1 MARDAYESAD
11 RNHRDDAGVG
21 PYAEK
26 GMSLAS
32 LKELGNWDIAEGE
45 PDIRGW
51 QVRTISGRVIGKVAD
66 LLIDTEQREVV
77 MLDIDVEGRHGQTL
91 APIRAAQLDRHE
103 RVVLIDSEDLHE
115 RALPDAERT
124 AERKRA
130 AEREVEVT
138 HDTERLADRTERDR
152 RTVRFPRGEGEQV
165 IEQRPV
171 VVEEVVVRRRTVGE
185 GEAVEEAD
193 RHTAAQDEHV
203 RRVEEAKREDEPR
216 S

>member
-21 PYAEK
+21 PYAQK

-45 PDIRGW
+45 PDVRGW
-51 QVRTISGRVIGKVAD
+51 QVRTISGRVIGQVAD
-66 LLIDTEQREVV
+66 LLIDTVQGEVV
-77 MLDIDVEGRHGQTL
+77 MLDIDVEGRHGRTL

-103 RVVLIDSEDLHE
+103 RVVLIDSEDLDE
-115 RALPDAERT
+115 RDVPDAERT
-124 AERKRA
+124 AERKRTA
-130 AEREVEVT
+130 DREGEVR

-185 GEAVEEAD
+185 GEGETMEEAE
-193 RHTAAQDEHV
+193 RLTAAQDEH
-203 RRVEEAKREDEPR
+203 RR
-216 S
+216 